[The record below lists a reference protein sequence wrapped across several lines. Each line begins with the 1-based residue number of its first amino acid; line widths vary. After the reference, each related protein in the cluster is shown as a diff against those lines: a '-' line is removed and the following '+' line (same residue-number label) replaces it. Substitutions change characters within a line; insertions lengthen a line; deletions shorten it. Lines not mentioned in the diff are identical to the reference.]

1 VHDRQ
6 GRFLYANRKTFAIH
20 GYDEHEFMALTL
32 REIDV
37 PESAAL
43 IDERMKAIAEMGE
56 ASFEVLH
63 RTKDGTTIPM
73 EVYVKQVDWGGTP
86 AMLSTATD
94 ISERKRME
102 VALEA
107 SRRLVE
113 ESQRMGKVGGWSF
126 DIDTR
131 EQTWTE
137 EVYRIHEVDLTYK
150 PTVEAGIAFYAPGS
164 RAVIERA
171 VQGAV
176 EGGEAYDVE
185 LEIITARGNRRWV
198 RAIGEAD
205 LAHRKVFGFFQD
217 ITGHR
222 RAEIENARL
231 EAQLQQAQKL
241 ESVGRLAGGVAHDF
255 NNMLAAI
262 LGNVDLALDDVGPAD
277 PIRGFLE
284 EIRAAAGR
292 SADLTR
298 QLLAFARKQTVAPR
312 TLDLNQTVSGMLRM
326 LQRLIGE
333 DIQINWRPGSDV
345 WPVKVDPSQVD
356 QILANLCVNARDAI
370 EDVGCITIETANA
383 VMTESDCADRPPLV
397 PGEYVQLTVTD
408 NGCGMDGDTL
418 SHLFEPFFTTKAQG
432 KGTGLGLA
440 TVYGAVRQND
450 GYIIAESEPGHGARF
465 SVYLPR
471 HAASPVGQTRGERA
485 RETIAPGHE
494 TILLVEDEPAILRL
508 TRVMLERQGYVV
520 LEARTPEEAI
530 EVAGR
535 HAGSIDL
542 LMTDVVMPGMNG
554 RALANNLLSMR
565 PKLKR
570 LFMSG
575 YTADI
580 IAHHGVLEEGVHFIQ
595 KPFSA
600 DGLAAKVREALESA

>member
-1 VHDRQ
+1 
-6 GRFLYANRKTFAIH
+6 
-20 GYDEHEFMALTL
+20 
-32 REIDV
+32 
-37 PESAAL
+37 
-43 IDERMKAIAEMGE
+43 
-56 ASFEVLH
+56 
-63 RTKDGTTIPM
+63 
-73 EVYVKQVDWGGTP
+73 
-86 AMLSTATD
+86 
-94 ISERKRME
+94 
-102 VALEA
+102 
-107 SRRLVE
+107 
-113 ESQRMGKVGGWSF
+113 
-126 DIDTR
+126 
-131 EQTWTE
+131 
-137 EVYRIHEVDLTYK
+137 
-150 PTVEAGIAFYAPGS
+150 
-164 RAVIERA
+164 
-171 VQGAV
+171 
-176 EGGEAYDVE
+176 
-185 LEIITARGNRRWV
+185 
-198 RAIGEAD
+198 
-205 LAHRKVFGFFQD
+205 
-217 ITGHR
+217 
-222 RAEIENARL
+222 
-231 EAQLQQAQKL
+231 
-241 ESVGRLAGGVAHDF
+241 
-255 NNMLAAI
+255 
-262 LGNVDLALDDVGPAD
+262 VGPAD

-333 DIQINWRPGSDV
+333 DIQINWRPGSEV

-356 QILANLCVNARDAI
+356 QILANLCVNSRDAI

-383 VMTESDCADRPPLV
+383 VTTESDCADRPPLV